1 MIPVNL
7 RFKSIEAVAFDINS
21 DKVDFR
27 VIISDGK
34 PADKAVTR
42 SIRIEDPMEQAAEL
56 VAEIKNKIKSLN
68 MPRFNTNEPLSGIIV
83 LRVVNKET
91 DVVQKIAR
99 LMARVKESVQSAN
112 AKSSGDSEKK
122 VLMNA
127 RMEL

>member
-7 RFKSIEAVAFDINS
+7 RFKSIEAVGFDKNS
-21 DKVDFR
+21 DLVDIR
-27 VIISDGK
+27 VVVSDGK

-83 LRVVNKET
+83 LRVVNKEA

-99 LMARVKESVQSAN
+99 LMARVKESVQAAN
-112 AKSSGDSEKK
+112 AKSSGNSEKK

>member
-1 MIPVNL
+1 
-7 RFKSIEAVAFDINS
+7 
-21 DKVDFR
+21 
-27 VIISDGK
+27 
-34 PADKAVTR
+34 
-42 SIRIEDPMEQAAEL
+42 
-56 VAEIKNKIKSLN
+56 